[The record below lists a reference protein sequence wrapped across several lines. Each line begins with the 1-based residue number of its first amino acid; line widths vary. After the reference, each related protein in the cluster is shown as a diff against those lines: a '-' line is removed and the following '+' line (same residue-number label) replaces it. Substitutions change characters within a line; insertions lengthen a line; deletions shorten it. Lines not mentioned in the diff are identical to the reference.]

1 MRKARQRLVRGAAR
15 PGLILTEGIVARERR
30 RLVRAP
36 DDALH
41 ERSSDRRGYDLA
53 VAMHG
58 FSGSAACWWSPD
70 LARVTIRLAP
80 FVSSRL
86 VQHDLVDS
94 TNERALAAIAAGSA
108 RHGDVHVAQGQSAGR
123 GRLGRSW
130 VSARGEGL
138 YLSLVLLPSRA
149 PNPAGLTMGAGL
161 AVLESVRAL
170 GVREALL
177 KWPNDVLAPDKGRAA
192 KLAGILVESRGPD
205 PARPH
210 AVVGVGLNVLQ
221 REFPPELAA
230 ERAVTS
236 LALLGLDASRERAL
250 DVVLAHLAPR
260 LELACREPERIAADY
275 ARESDLLGRAVRIRR
290 GTNELTGRLES
301 LTVAGLGL
309 ALDGVPTLVPLEHA
323 QSVEVLD

>member
-1 MRKARQRLVRGAAR
+1 MS
-15 PGLILTEGIVARERR
+15 GLDVLDERARR
-30 RLVRAP
+30 RRSRFSLPCPLRHNPPAP
-36 DDALH
+36 
-41 ERSSDRRGYDLA
+41 
-53 VAMHG
+53 
-58 FSGSAACWWSPD
+58 
-70 LARVTIRLAP
+70 
-80 FVSSRL
+80 VSSRL
-86 VQHDLVDS
+86 VRHDLVDS

-108 RHGDVHVAQGQSAGR
+108 RHGDVHVAEGQSAGR

-138 YLSLVLLPSRA
+138 YLSLVLLPARA
-149 PNPAGLTMGAGL
+149 PNPAALTMGAGL

-177 KWPNDVLAPDKGRAA
+177 KWPNDVLAPAGKGRAA
-192 KLAGILVESRGPD
+192 KLAGILVESRGLD

-221 REFPPELAA
+221 REFPPELET

-236 LALLGLDASRERAL
+236 LALLGLDSSRERAL

-275 ARESDLLGRAVRIRR
+275 ARESDLLGRAVRVRR
-290 GTNELTGRLES
+290 GTSELTGRLES
-301 LTVAGLGL
+301 LTLAGLEL
-309 ALDGVPTLVPLEHA
+309 VLDGGPTLVPLEHA
-323 QSVEVLD
+323 QAVEALH